1 VKRKLEEVGGGNAKE
16 EESPSKWLI
25 KSEPEARL
33 ENGVDVSFSFE
44 ALRKEPASTACW
56 DGVRNYS
63 ARNHM
68 RAMKAGQQ
76 SFFYHSNT
84 KVPGIIG
91 IVEVV
96 KEAYVDHT
104 QFDKKD
110 PHYDPKSSKENP
122 KWSMVD
128 VKYVRPLKRY
138 IPLQELKNYHLQHK
152 ASKGSISPSFSF
164 NCKSK

>member
-1 VKRKLEEVGGGNAKE
+1 MLHAIDVYAVKSVQMLSSPSLKLSTFKYPKLSSPLSKHLQLLPYSLNLRHVAHISQKAVKRKLEEVGGGNAKE

-68 RAMKAGQQ
+68 RAMKVG
-76 SFFYHSNT
+76 FRIRFCNILILLHYRLVSNLSST
-84 KVPGIIG
+84 T
-91 IVEVV
+91 
-96 KEAYVDHT
+96 AT
-104 QFDKKD
+104 Q
-110 PHYDPKSSKENP
+110 
-122 KWSMVD
+122 
-128 VKYVRPLKRY
+128 RCL
-138 IPLQELKNYHLQHK
+138 
-152 ASKGSISPSFSF
+152 G
-164 NCKSK
+164 

>member
-1 VKRKLEEVGGGNAKE
+1 
-16 EESPSKWLI
+16 
-25 KSEPEARL
+25 
-33 ENGVDVSFSFE
+33 VSFSFE
-44 ALRKEPASTACW
+44 ALRQEPESTACW

-68 RAMKAGQQ
+68 RAMKVGEQA
-76 SFFYHSNT
+76 FFYHSNT

-91 IVEVV
+91 LVEVV

-104 QFDKKD
+104 QFDRKD
-110 PHYDPKSSKENP
+110 AHFDPKSSKENP

-138 IPLQELKNYHLQHK
+138 IPLQELKDYHIEHK
-152 ASKGSISPSFSF
+152 SSKGPLANLAMFTKARLSVQPISDEEWTFILDLE
-164 NCKSK
+164 NKKGE

>member
-1 VKRKLEEVGGGNAKE
+1 MKRKLEEVGGGNAKE

-68 RAMKAGQQ
+68 RAMKVGFRQI
-76 SFFYHSNT
+76 FCNILILLHRLVSNL
-84 KVPGIIG
+84 
-91 IVEVV
+91 
-96 KEAYVDHT
+96 
-104 QFDKKD
+104 
-110 PHYDPKSSKENP
+110 SSTTAT
-122 KWSMVD
+122 
-128 VKYVRPLKRY
+128 RRCL
-138 IPLQELKNYHLQHK
+138 
-152 ASKGSISPSFSF
+152 G
-164 NCKSK
+164 

>member
-1 VKRKLEEVGGGNAKE
+1 MLLKAPIFSLPQKLSTSKYPKLSCPLSKHLQLLPCSFNLWHVAHISQKAVKRKLEEVGGGNAKE

-68 RAMKAGQQ
+68 RAMKVG
-76 SFFYHSNT
+76 FRIMFCNILILLHYRLVSNLSST
-84 KVPGIIG
+84 T
-91 IVEVV
+91 
-96 KEAYVDHT
+96 AT
-104 QFDKKD
+104 Q
-110 PHYDPKSSKENP
+110 
-122 KWSMVD
+122 
-128 VKYVRPLKRY
+128 RCL
-138 IPLQELKNYHLQHK
+138 
-152 ASKGSISPSFSF
+152 G
-164 NCKSK
+164 